1 VTNTEMT
8 EHLQQAERGGIVDE
22 QPYVNPEPSQ
32 LLLND
37 CCKRTIDMHAA
48 NNAMMV
54 CSDCKQIIKCFDNER
69 SFRNYQVF
77 CASRHRRILATHYS
91 QRRIVIF
98 RSYDT
103 YST

>member
-1 VTNTEMT
+1 MTNTEMT
-8 EHLQQAERGGIVDE
+8 EHTEPSSRNDLSDE
-22 QPYVNPEPSQ
+22 QPYVGPEPSQ
-32 LLLND
+32 LVLNE
-37 CCKRTIDMHAA
+37 CCKKTVDMHAA

-54 CSDCKQIIKCFDNER
+54 CSDCKQIIKCFENER

-77 CASRHRRILATHYS
+77 CASRHRRILATNYA